1 MIPPSVGANAVL
13 KPTTPITT
21 SAVPVITTVLRR
33 LRCRRSPSSPTSR
46 KPTAIVMTKTSK
58 PAMITHRLLART
70 WAVIRVKHL
79 LNRLETD
86 YGPGLAWV
94 SRATRFG
101 GGVLSSTRRSRFARY
116 RFGEEL
122 IEQGLSGAHTTA
134 GIPIDPEGGDE
145 SKGLAGLTVGWTA
158 ADQPTAGSDR
168 RSEPAQFLTLTSRP
182 SHRLSRARRPAR
194 CRRQGQ
200 SPPRC
205 SSCRQRPLGRH
216 LVGRSRR
223 RCRRGGALLRRSV
236 DPGGAAKAAP
246 GS

>member
-21 SAVPVITTVLRR
+21 SAVPVITTVLTR

-79 LNRLETD
+79 LDRLETD

-101 GGVLSSTRRSRFARY
+101 GGVLRKGD
-116 RFGEEL
+116 FGL
-122 IEQGLSGAHTTA
+122 
-134 GIPIDPEGGDE
+134 
-145 SKGLAGLTVGWTA
+145 V
-158 ADQPTAGSDR
+158 ADC
-168 RSEPAQFLTLTSRP
+168 L
-182 SHRLSRARRPAR
+182 
-194 CRRQGQ
+194 
-200 SPPRC
+200 
-205 SSCRQRPLGRH
+205 
-216 LVGRSRR
+216 
-223 RCRRGGALLRRSV
+223 
-236 DPGGAAKAAP
+236 
-246 GS
+246 

>member
-1 MIPPSVGANAVL
+1 MIPPRVGANAVL

-21 SAVPVITTVLRR
+21 NAVPVITTVLRR

-70 WAVIRVKHL
+70 WAVIRVRHL

-134 GIPIDPEGGDE
+134 GIPIDPEGGGE
-145 SKGLAGLTVGWTA
+145 SKALAGPDVQQDVVGK
-158 ADQPTAGSDR
+158 GSLHPGVQVVGKDPW
-168 RSEPAQFLTLTSRP
+168 SCTW
-182 SHRLSRARRPAR
+182 RAVR
-194 CRRQGQ
+194 
-200 SPPRC
+200 
-205 SSCRQRPLGRH
+205 
-216 LVGRSRR
+216 VGRAVEEEP
-223 RCRRGGALLRRSV
+223 C
-236 DPGGAAKAAP
+236 
-246 GS
+246 

>member
-1 MIPPSVGANAVL
+1 MIPPRVGANAVL

-21 SAVPVITTVLRR
+21 SAVPVITTVLTR

-46 KPTAIVMTKTSK
+46 KPTAIVMTKTSN

-101 GGVLSSTRRSRFARY
+101 GRRAEPHQAHGRFARY
-116 RFGEEL
+116 RFGEGPSSRASPGSTRPREYQS
-122 IEQGLSGAHTTA
+122 IQR
-134 GIPIDPEGGDE
+134 GGE

-158 ADQPTAGSDR
+158 ADQPTAGSNPK
-168 RSEPAQFLTLTSRP
+168 PASTVP
-182 SHRLSRARRPAR
+182 NA
-194 CRRQGQ
+194 
-200 SPPRC
+200 
-205 SSCRQRPLGRH
+205 
-216 LVGRSRR
+216 
-223 RCRRGGALLRRSV
+223 
-236 DPGGAAKAAP
+236 
-246 GS
+246 